1 MGVSTQDLMKEKYV
15 LNKSFNDLN
24 TKIQTIEKELGT
36 MRNNL
41 NALNGAIQ
49 IVDKMI
55 AQDEN
60 FDPKTGQFKVS
71 SNGTLPADGNFAKE
85 KIDNDN
91 VKKVQKQLEI
101 KEKEEAELLNEGDKW
116 KKISTVF

>member
-1 MGVSTQDLMKEKYV
+1 MGISTQELMREKYA
-15 LNKSFNDLN
+15 LNKSFTDLK
-24 TKIQTIEKELGT
+24 TKIDTVEKEVAT

-60 FDPKTGQFKVS
+60 FDKTTGQLNVPKE
-71 SNGTLPADGNFAKE
+71 PGNDWSKHKQDELDVKARQKE
-85 KIDNDN
+85 LKIEE
-91 VKKVQKQLEI
+91 KKKQ
-101 KEKEEAELLNEGDKW
+101 LLNEGDK
-116 KKISTVF
+116 

>member
-1 MGVSTQDLMKEKYV
+1 MGISTQELMREKYA
-15 LNKSFNDLN
+15 LNKSFTDLK
-24 TKIQTIEKELGT
+24 TKIDTVEKEVST

-60 FDPKTGQFKVS
+60 FDKTTGQLNVPKEPGNDFS
-71 SNGTLPADGNFAKE
+71 SERKDQE
-85 KIDNDN
+85 N
-91 VKKVQKQLEI
+91 VKARKKELEI
-101 KEKEEAELLNEGDKW
+101 EENKKQLLNEGDK
-116 KKISTVF
+116 

>member
-1 MGVSTQDLMKEKYV
+1 MGVSTQDLMKEKYI

-24 TKIQTIEKELGT
+24 TKIQAIEKELGT

-60 FDPKTGQFKVS
+60 FDKNTGKLVTDP
-71 SNGTLPADGNFAKE
+71 NGKLPADGNFAKE

-101 KEKEEAELLNEGDKW
+101 TSSEKTLLNEAEK
-116 KKISTVF
+116 

>member
-1 MGVSTQDLMKEKYV
+1 MGISTQELMREKYA
-15 LNKSFNDLN
+15 LNKSFTDLK
-24 TKIQTIEKELGT
+24 TKIDTVEKEVAT

-60 FDPKTGQFKVS
+60 FDKTTGQLNVPKEPGNDFS
-71 SNGTLPADGNFAKE
+71 SERKDQDDVRARQKE
-85 KIDNDN
+85 LEIEET
-91 VKKVQKQLEI
+91 KKV
-101 KEKEEAELLNEGDKW
+101 LLNEGDK
-116 KKISTVF
+116 